1 MKPKALVIEP
11 TKLYGQLLTE
21 ILSDLGIEVFIAVD
35 GKSALSL
42 ITKQNFDFACIS
54 LYLPDDSG
62 INLCEKIRQIS
73 SMKHIP
79 IVMLTSEQ
87 DKETLNQGLGAGI
100 TEILQKSNA
109 HLLCTGITRFVKHIF
124 DNEALSGNVLYIDD
138 NQTSADIIT
147 NLLSDMGLKVTH
159 KRSAENAFYLLK
171 TDSSNVDLVLT
182 DLVLEGCMTGIA
194 LLSQIRDLP
203 DERKRTPVLI
213 MTNNQD
219 PARKI
224 ELLKLGAND
233 YVSKPIMP
241 EELRA
246 RVKTLITNKQLIDQ
260 VQAHEQE
267 IRIMAETDQLTQLFN
282 RHRLAEM
289 APIFISQAIRQK
301 HPLST
306 VVIDI
311 DFFKAINDTHGH
323 GMGDLV
329 LASVGK
335 VIKENCRDEDF
346 AARFGGEE
354 FVLILPYCNQTD
366 AFTKAETL
374 RKKIEQLQPQGLTVT
389 ASFGVS
395 TLSSDDDDQSF
406 DQLFSIADKA
416 VYASKENGRNQVSL
430 GQPTAH

>member
-1 MKPKALVIEP
+1 MKAKALVIEP

-21 ILSDLGIEVFIAVD
+21 ILSDLGIEVFIAVN

-42 ITKQNFDFACIS
+42 ITKQNFDLACIS

-87 DKETLNQGLGAGI
+87 DKETLTQGMGAGI

-124 DNEALSGNVLYIDD
+124 DNELLSGHVLYIDD

-147 NLLSDMGLKVTH
+147 NLLSEVGLDVTH
-159 KRSAENAFYLLK
+159 ERSAENAFYLLK
-171 TDSSNVDLVLT
+171 TNSSNFDLVLT

-203 DERKRTPVLI
+203 DERKRIPVLI
-213 MTNNQD
+213 MTDNHD

-246 RVKTLITNKQLIDQ
+246 RVNTLITNKQLIDQ

-267 IRIMAETDQLTQLFN
+267 IRTMAETDQLTQLFN

-311 DFFKAINDTHGH
+311 DFFKVINDTHGH
-323 GMGDLV
+323 SMGDLV
-329 LASVGK
+329 LAKVAE

-366 AFTKAETL
+366 ALTKAEIL
-374 RKKIEQLQPQGLTVT
+374 RKEIEQLQPQGLSVT

-395 TLSSDDDDQSF
+395 TLPDGDIQNF

-430 GQPTAH
+430 GQPIAH

>member
-1 MKPKALVIEP
+1 
-11 TKLYGQLLTE
+11 
-21 ILSDLGIEVFIAVD
+21 
-35 GKSALSL
+35 
-42 ITKQNFDFACIS
+42 
-54 LYLPDDSG
+54 
-62 INLCEKIRQIS
+62 
-73 SMKHIP
+73 
-79 IVMLTSEQ
+79 
-87 DKETLNQGLGAGI
+87 
-100 TEILQKSNA
+100 
-109 HLLCTGITRFVKHIF
+109 
-124 DNEALSGNVLYIDD
+124 
-138 NQTSADIIT
+138 
-147 NLLSDMGLKVTH
+147 MGLDVTH
-159 KRSAENAFYLLK
+159 ERSAENAFYLLK
-171 TDSSNVDLVLT
+171 TISSNFDLVLT

-203 DERKRTPVLI
+203 DERKRIPVLI
-213 MTNNQD
+213 MTDNQD

-233 YVSKPIMP
+233 YVPKPIMP

-246 RVKTLITNKQLIDQ
+246 RVNTLITNKQLIDQ

-267 IRIMAETDQLTQLFN
+267 IRTMAETDQLTQLFN

-301 HPLST
+301 HSLST

-311 DFFKAINDTHGH
+311 DFFKVINDTHGH
-323 GMGDLV
+323 SMGDLV
-329 LASVGK
+329 LAKVAE

-354 FVLILPYCNQTD
+354 FVLILPFCNQTD
-366 AFTKAETL
+366 AFTKAEIL
-374 RKKIEQLQPQGLTVT
+374 RKEIEQLQPQGLSVT

-395 TLSSDDDDQSF
+395 TLSDGDIQNF

-430 GQPTAH
+430 GQPIAH